1 MNWDMIGALAELAG
15 AIAVVVTLAYLA
27 TQIRQNNISARVA
40 ANQEMTR
47 QYADFNDLLLLN
59 PELEDLYW
67 KGNSGEDLTELEQRK
82 FARLMGKQCWYFA
95 AMHFRYTQQNLSDN
109 EWVQSREMITRQVRL
124 PGFKRWW
131 PTRKDSYSKSYVDFV
146 ERLMDGEDV

>member
-15 AIAVVVTLAYLA
+15 AIAVVATLAYLA

-40 ANQEMTR
+40 AKQEMTR

-67 KGNSGEDLTELEQRK
+67 RGNNGDDLDELEQRK
-82 FARLMGKQCWYFA
+82 FVRMMGKQGWYFA
-95 AMHFRYTQQNLSDN
+95 AMHFQYTQQNLSES
-109 EWVQSREMITRQVRL
+109 EWIQSREMIARQVRL
-124 PGFKRWW
+124 PGFKNWW

-146 ERLMDGEDV
+146 ENLMDG